1 MIQLKQFKFE
11 KLQVW
16 ELAMDFGEKI
26 QYLSSSFPKHEM
38 FNLQSQINRAVDSI
52 ALNISEG
59 ATGNSNPEFKKF
71 LGYSIRSISEVVCCL
86 FKARRRNYINDE
98 IFNAL
103 YLEAFVLMNR
113 TAALRNS
120 LKTNTDGTKSST

>member
-11 KLQVW
+11 KLQIW
-16 ELAMDFGEKI
+16 EIAMDYAEKI
-26 QYLSSSFPKHEM
+26 QSVSATFPTKELY
-38 FNLQSQINRAVDSI
+38 NLQSQINRASDSI

-71 LGYSIRSISEVVCCL
+71 LGYSMRSIAEVVCCL
-86 FKARRRNYINDE
+86 FKARRRNYINEDT
-98 IFNAL
+98 FNIL
-103 YLEAFVLMNR
+103 YSEAFVLMNR

-120 LKTNTDGTKSST
+120 LIIK